1 MRKGAPELTQHFQI
15 AIDGPASSGKST
27 LAKRL
32 AQHYGYIY
40 LDTGAMYRCLSLAA
54 SRAGIAPEEEKTLK
68 KLLEEIE
75 ISFQAS
81 DQGQLVYLNGEE
93 VTRAIREDQVSNLV
107 SYYAAI
113 PLVRQELVK
122 RQQEIAS
129 CAAGIVMDGR
139 DIGTVVLPQAQ
150 VKIYLIA
157 SVHERAKRRYLEN
170 QDCHYSDQ
178 SLEEIEEEIRQ
189 RDHYDMNR
197 EESPLR
203 PALDAVHV
211 DSSELTI
218 EEVQERLI
226 TIIDEKKRE
235 KAENI

>member
-1 MRKGAPELTQHFQI
+1 MTQNFQI

-54 SRAGIAPEEEKTLK
+54 SRAGIGPEDEEGLK
-68 KLLEEIE
+68 KLLAGIE

-81 DQGQLVYLNGEE
+81 EQGQLVYLNGEE

-122 RQQEIAS
+122 RQQEIARR
-129 CAAGIVMDGR
+129 AEGIVMDGR

-170 QDCHYSDQ
+170 QDHQYSDQ

-203 PALDAVHV
+203 PAPDAVHV

-218 EEVQERLI
+218 EEVQDRLI

>member
-1 MRKGAPELTQHFQI
+1 MRKGAPELTQNFQI

-40 LDTGAMYRCLSLAA
+40 LDTGAMYRCLTLAA
-54 SRAGIAPEEEKTLK
+54 KRAGIGPEDLPQ
-68 KLLEEIE
+68 LEELLASVE
-75 ISFQAS
+75 ITFQAS
-81 DQGQLVYLNGEE
+81 DQGQLVYLNGED
-93 VTRAIREDQVSNLV
+93 VSRAIREDQVSNLV

-113 PLVRQELVK
+113 PMVRQEMVN

-129 CAAGIVMDGR
+129 SAAGIVMDGR
-139 DIGTVVLPQAQ
+139 DIGTVVLPKAQ
-150 VKIYLIA
+150 VKIYLLA

-170 QDCHYSDQ
+170 LDRHYSDQ

-203 PALDAVHV
+203 PADDAIEL
-211 DSSELTI
+211 DSSQLTI
-218 EEVQERLI
+218 EEVQAKLI
-226 TIIDEKKRE
+226 AIIDEKKRE